1 VSEKFK
7 ERMRNADPATF
18 VTAQVYVDTN
28 VVVEFDTL
36 ADILTVG
43 DNHPT
48 IADGLASPEFGYRQ
62 YRLKH
67 STLLMWWFAKNTI
80 VASSLGNEIID
91 KVTGADGRPGL
102 AVPPKYA
109 QHALAKAIYHIV
121 RPFVWQGWHM
131 AASVTANH
139 DLTGED
145 ADDELL
151 RLASE
156 DNVPIITWEGFT
168 QKGLNPNPKKLRDK
182 CIARGVPVY
191 TPAEYLKQQCVD
203 IADQTQRFLFALNKG
218 VREARRKK
226 VLEGKDIVGKLIPVY
241 RMILLDEIDP
251 SYGNVQRPKPT
262 WLT

>member
-1 VSEKFK
+1 
-7 ERMRNADPATF
+7 MRDADPATF
-18 VTAQVYVDTN
+18 VSAEIYLDTN

-36 ADILTVG
+36 ADLVNVG
-43 DNHPT
+43 DKHANGVDDRT
-48 IADGLASPEFGYRQ
+48 ATAGGLASLEFGYRQ

-67 STLLMWWFAKNTI
+67 STLLMWWFAKNKI
-80 VASSLGNEIID
+80 VASTLGNEVID

-102 AVPPKYA
+102 AVPPKYG

-121 RPFVWQGWHM
+121 RPFVWQGWHV

-139 DLTGED
+139 ELTGEA

-156 DNVPIITWEGFT
+156 DKVPIITWEGFT
-168 QKGLNPNPKKLRDK
+168 LNGIKANPKKLRDK

-191 TPAEYLKQQCVD
+191 TPVEYLEQQRVN

-218 VREARRKK
+218 IREARRKK
-226 VLEGKDIVGKLIPVY
+226 VLEGKDIVDKLMSVY

-251 SYGNVQRPKPT
+251 SYAHVQRPKPT